1 MDRKVTE
8 LVHDGVQLWVLED
21 AADQMNLQVL

>member
-1 MDRKVTE
+1 MDCEVTE
-8 LVHDGVQLWVLED
+8 LVHGRVQFWALED